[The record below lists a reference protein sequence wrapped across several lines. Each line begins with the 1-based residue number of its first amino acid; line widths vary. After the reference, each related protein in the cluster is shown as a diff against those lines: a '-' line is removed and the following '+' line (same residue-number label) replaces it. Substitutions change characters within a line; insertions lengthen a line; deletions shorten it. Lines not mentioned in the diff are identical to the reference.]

1 LGEKKRRQATS
12 RSLLEEARA
21 LHASNR
27 LDEAKDAYRRALA
40 IEPSPEA
47 WEGLGV
53 LAREVGAHEAAAQS
67 FANAVALAPDSP
79 HAPDLLLQ
87 EAEML
92 QEMGR
97 LAEAVTRLQSACRLR
112 LTDGVVWE
120 RLGIAQQSLGDLA
133 AAADSYRLACRLSP
147 RPGARLKLATLVSPV
162 IRSREAMFAER
173 ARVDAELDT
182 LLADD
187 ALRMEHPL
195 HSAMWTN
202 FYLAFHGENNRALQ
216 SRYAA
221 LYRRMCPALDHVAP
235 HCVRPRKG
243 GRIRVGLLSKFFHN
257 HSIGRTSRG
266 LFAGFARAEF
276 DVTAIFVA
284 PGVDDEFSRFIREH
298 AERSVVVPEDL
309 GEARRIVGELE
320 LDILFYQDIGMEPF
334 SYFLAFSRLAPVQ
347 CVSFGHP
354 DTTGIPAMDYFVSN
368 DLYESPAA
376 QAHYSEKLFLLHD
389 LGSLAY
395 YYRPAVPAP
404 LKLRAAFGLADDDH
418 LYICPQNLFKFHPD
432 MDALISGILR
442 RDPRGRL
449 VVIEGFIGHWS
460 DLIRQRWA
468 AAMPDVQDRIVFL
481 PRQKSPDY
489 VNLIALADVML
500 DTVHFNGM
508 NTSLEALSVG
518 TPVVTLPGEFQRGRH
533 TQAMYRKMG
542 MTGCI
547 ATDAAQYVELAVR
560 LGTDPAHRRMV
571 HEEILRRNGV
581 LFENMEVVRE
591 FERFF
596 REAVARVE
604 QGG

>member
-1 LGEKKRRQATS
+1 M
-12 RSLLEEARA
+12 EEARA
-21 LHASNR
+21 LHGSNR
-27 LDEAKDAYRRALA
+27 LDEAKARYRRALE

-67 FANAVALAPDSP
+67 FANAVALAPEAP
-79 HAPDLLLQ
+79 HAADLLLQ

-112 LTDGVVWE
+112 PMDGVVWE
-120 RLGIAQQSLGDLA
+120 RLGVAQQSLGELA
-133 AAADSYRLACRLSP
+133 AAADSYRLAFRLSP

-162 IRSREAMFAER
+162 IRSRKAMLAER
-173 ARVDAELDT
+173 AYADAELNT

-187 ALRMEHPL
+187 ALRMDHPL

-202 FYLAFHGENNRALQ
+202 FYLAFHGENDRALQ
-216 SRYAA
+216 VKYAA
-221 LYRRMCPALDHVAP
+221 LYRRMCPSLNHVAP
-235 HCVRPRKG
+235 HCVRPRKAG

-266 LFAGFARAEF
+266 LFAGFDRSQF

-298 AERSVVVPEDL
+298 AQRSVVVPEDL
-309 GEARRIVGELE
+309 DEARRIVGELE
-320 LDILFYQDIGMEPF
+320 LDVLFYQDIGMEPF

-368 DLYESPAA
+368 DLYESASA

-395 YYRPAVPAP
+395 YYRPAVPRP
-404 LKLRAAFGLADDDH
+404 LRPRAAFGLDDDNN

-432 MDALISGILR
+432 MDALIAGILR
-442 RDPRGRL
+442 RDPRGKL

-460 DLIRQRWA
+460 DLMRQRWA
-468 AAMPDVQDRIVFL
+468 AAMPDVFDRIVFL

-489 VNLIALADVML
+489 VNLIALADAML

-547 ATDAAQYVELAVR
+547 AADAAQYVDIAVR
-560 LGTDPAHRRMV
+560 LGTDPAHRRTV

-596 REAVARVE
+596 REAVAQVGQR
-604 QGG
+604 G